1 MEIPRRRRILFSAAG
16 RCALAVHGLSGDMG
30 ALVVLQPL
38 ATAERFGQPSL
49 GRATEANVA
58 GAELKRLFFDNE

>member
-49 GRATEANVA
+49 GRATEANLPA
-58 GAELKRLFFDNE
+58 QRLRKL